1 MKIAESPMAGSFAA
15 APTIPGGM
23 SVELHP
29 FWGTSLRATVQRDG
43 ESVFSC
49 LVDKRG
55 DVATVTDCLPQR
67 RDPVVAAWLCAVCDH
82 LLLSLRCR
90 RIVAIHPAF
99 WDDELGHRGARP
111 LQRITHMR
119 TALDADLLRM
129 HAKPLPRTHRFVP
142 LETTSDALPVV
153 SRLSGPPEAADESR
167 VWGDILSDVYGPV
180 IPEASVRIANGSDT
194 VCATA
199 ITEYHGEPLVAH
211 LVTTAELRGSGL
223 GRAALIESLT
233 RLSDAGY
240 ADCHL
245 NVLEVNWVARRLY
258 RSVGFVQD
266 RPTLRASRIGP
277 GWAET

>member
-1 MKIAESPMAGSFAA
+1 
-15 APTIPGGM
+15 
-23 SVELHP
+23 
-29 FWGTSLRATVQRDG
+29 
-43 ESVFSC
+43 
-49 LVDKRG
+49 
-55 DVATVTDCLPQR
+55 
-67 RDPVVAAWLCAVCDH
+67 
-82 LLLSLRCR
+82 
-90 RIVAIHPAF
+90 
-99 WDDELGHRGARP
+99 
-111 LQRITHMR
+111 
-119 TALDADLLRM
+119 
-129 HAKPLPRTHRFVP
+129 
-142 LETTSDALPVV
+142 
-153 SRLSGPPEAADESR
+153 
-167 VWGDILSDVYGPV
+167 
-180 IPEASVRIANGSDT
+180 